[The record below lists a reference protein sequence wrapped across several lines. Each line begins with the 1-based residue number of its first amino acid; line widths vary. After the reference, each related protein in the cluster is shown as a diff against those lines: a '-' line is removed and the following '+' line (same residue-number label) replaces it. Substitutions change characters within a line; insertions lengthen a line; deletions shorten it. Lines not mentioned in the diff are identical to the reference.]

1 LEGVEKKLAES
12 VIKYLCL
19 NGEINGV
26 RFGPTL
32 QILLSGNDEYKKGI
46 KGQVYL
52 NVESRWCIF
61 DELPKEFPIKETD
74 IEEIDKIKELYPYHI
89 IIQKRLE

>member
-1 LEGVEKKLAES
+1 MIYIEANDKKLAES
-12 VIKYLCL
+12 VIRYLCF

-32 QILLSGNDEYKKGI
+32 QILLNRHDEFKKGI

-52 NVESRWCIF
+52 NVESRWCLF
-61 DELPKEFPIKETD
+61 EQAPTEFPNKETD
-74 IEEIDKIKELYPYHI
+74 IEEMERMKELDI
-89 IIQKRLE
+89 KRIKL